1 MAATPFDAA
10 GARISVFR
18 ALLQAVSRHGKSRIA
33 LEDPERQP
41 ITYGR
46 LVLGAL
52 VGVFAFGEATTKWNR
67 AGLALAVSACL
78 WAVVWLAM
86 R

>member
-1 MAATPFDAA
+1 MADAPQDRRRFDRLA
-10 GARISVFR
+10 ARITLFQ
-18 ALLQAVSRHGKSRIA
+18 ALLQAVSQHGKSRIA

-52 VGVFAFGEATTKWNR
+52 CWAASSPRGRSR
-67 AGLALAVSACL
+67 ASMSACCCRMCRP
-78 WAVVWLAM
+78 W